1 MGPPVATITTA
12 IGVFASTNVDLFALL
27 VVLFLG
33 SRNGGPRG
41 WQIVLGQYLGFVLLV
56 TAAAALAAGLA
67 AAPEAWIGLLGLL
80 PLALGVRGLIKAA
93 RGTAEPHTVRGGH
106 LRITTAA
113 ALGVSVGGDNL
124 SVYVVLFRVQSPAQ
138 SAVTVAVFLVL
149 LALWCA
155 AARLVATHKAVLAAL
170 TRVGP
175 WLVPAAL
182 VTIGT
187 VILVRTGVLPRLGR
201 LVF

>member
-1 MGPPVATITTA
+1 MGQSAGIVTTA

-41 WQIVLGQYLGFVLLV
+41 WQIVLGQYLGF
-56 TAAAALAAGLA
+56 AAVVAAGAALAAGLA
-67 AAPEAWIGLLGLL
+67 AVPEAWIGLLGLF
-80 PLALGVRGLIKAA
+80 PLAVGVRGLVQAA
-93 RGTAEPHTVRGGH
+93 RGTAATPSVRPGR
-106 LRITTAA
+106 LRTATAA

-124 SVYVVLFRVQSPAQ
+124 SVYVVLFREQSPAQ
-138 SAVTVAVFLVL
+138 SALTIGVFLGL
-149 LALWCA
+149 LAVWCA
-155 AARLVATHKAVLAAL
+155 AARLVAAHKAVLRVL

-182 VTIGT
+182 MTIGA
-187 VILVRTGVLPRLGR
+187 VILVRTGVLLRLAR